1 MTYSELENYY
11 ILAEQK
17 NMIEAKYLPSPI
29 SAVNTAKPS
38 VQSNTI
44 AKTTENMAIQR
55 LDISPF
61 IKKEYHRVCT
71 KLSEIEV
78 FIDEISDEDIR
89 AMAIRRFIYKQSFRK
104 IALTLH
110 YSRSTVQEK
119 LMDYI
124 ESSDNR
130 ANIPLDTL

>member
-1 MTYSELENYY
+1 MTFSELENYY

-29 SAVNTAKPS
+29 SAVNTEKPS

-61 IKKEYHRVCT
+61 IKKEYHRVCA
-71 KLSEIEV
+71 KLVEMETY
-78 FIDEISDEDIR
+78 IDKIPDELIR
-89 AMAIRRFIYKQSFRK
+89 AIAIRRFIYRQSYKK
-104 IALTLH
+104 IGYALH
-110 YSRSTVQEK
+110 YSKSVVYEK
-119 LMDYI
+119 IFKYI
-124 ESSDNR
+124 ENSEQQTPY
-130 ANIPLDTL
+130 AP